1 MSKILAIS
9 GSLRA
14 ESYNTALLRTMK
26 TMAPSH
32 WEVAL
37 VVPKAFP
44 VYDEDLQKQGWPSP
58 VTELAQSIREADG
71 VVIST
76 PEYNYSIPGGLKNV
90 IDWLSRLPDPPFKGK
105 QVGIMGVSAGRLGA
119 IRGQLHLRQ
128 CFQFLESH
136 VLSRPEVIVGNAAQ
150 AFENGTLND
159 SASVEAMRAFIAAL
173 DACIEAISTQ
183 VP

>member
-14 ESYNTALLRTMK
+14 ESYNTALLRTMQG
-26 TMAPSH
+26 MAPSH
-32 WEVAL
+32 WDVSV
-37 VVPKAFP
+37 VVPKGFP
-44 VYDEDLQKQGWPSP
+44 VYDEDLQKQAWPSP
-58 VTELAQSIREADG
+58 VTGLAHSIREADG

-90 IDWLSRLPDPPFKGK
+90 IDWLSRLPDQPFKGK
-105 QVGIMGVSAGRLGA
+105 MVGIMGVSGGRLGA

-150 AFENGTLND
+150 AFENGVLKD
-159 SASVEAMRAFIAAL
+159 PGSVEALRMFIAAF
-173 DACIEAISTQ
+173 DARIEAVSPE